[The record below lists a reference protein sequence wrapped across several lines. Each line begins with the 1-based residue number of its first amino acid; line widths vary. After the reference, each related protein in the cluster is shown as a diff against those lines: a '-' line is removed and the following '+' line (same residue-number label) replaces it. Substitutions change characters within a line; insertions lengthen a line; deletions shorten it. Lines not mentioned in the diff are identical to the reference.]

1 MLKTEGWGREGEG
14 GRQTVMI
21 LKSQSYSLI
30 FTKKRCFEIGEK
42 GFFAVGIFVDS
53 HIFKFVKGYRTL
65 NLEGFT
71 SILYSVGF
79 INLELSTVG
88 KSGVLVMQVTML
100 LEVR

>member
-1 MLKTEGWGREGEG
+1 MSQ
-14 GRQTVMI
+14 RQI
-21 LKSQSYSLI
+21 LIFIKKRCFESLI
-30 FTKKRCFEIGEK
+30 FIKKRCFEIGEK
-42 GFFAVGIFVDS
+42 GFFAFGIFVDS
-53 HIFKFVKGYRTL
+53 QIFKFVKGYRTL